1 MSESWSYEDVL
12 LPTVLWADG
21 EEAWKYKTDS
31 VVKLL
36 KSKERLEMG
45 DKNFGEIRGFFQTLF
60 SFPSWCP
67 FFALLWSEGKG
78 ASSSLLYYRPTYWGF
93 IGTQQWG

>member
-45 DKNFGEIRGFFQTLF
+45 DKNFGEIRGFFRLYFPFPLDALF
-60 SFPSWCP
+60 LPYCGVKERG
-67 FFALLWSEGKG
+67 LVLH
-78 ASSSLLYYRPTYWGF
+78 YF
-93 IGTQQWG
+93 ITDPHTGVL